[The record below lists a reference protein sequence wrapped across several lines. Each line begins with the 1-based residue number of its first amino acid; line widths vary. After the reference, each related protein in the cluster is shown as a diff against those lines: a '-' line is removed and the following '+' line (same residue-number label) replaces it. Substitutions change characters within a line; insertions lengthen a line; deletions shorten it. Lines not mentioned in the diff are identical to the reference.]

1 MADHPTELPAG
12 SWVHGEVPP
21 GVRLGPGTV
30 ITGEHAFRRL
40 RTRRDPGLV
49 VGRECALDQV
59 QFSYG
64 LDGYIQIGDL
74 CVFSNAIFMCEEE
87 IRVGDRVVLGW
98 NTYIADSDFH
108 PVDGLARIEDTIACS
123 PSGAARDLPRPEVR
137 HAPVV
142 IGDDVWVGPACT
154 ILKGVHIGDGA
165 FIEPGSVVTA
175 DVKTRTRVMGNP
187 ARVIGE
193 V

>member
-1 MADHPTELPAG
+1 MGNRVADLPQGYWQDGSLPA
-12 SWVHGEVPP
+12 

-30 ITGEHAFRRL
+30 VTGEYAFRRF
-40 RTRRDPGLV
+40 RTGRTPGLV
-49 VGRECALDQV
+49 VGRECVLDQV

-74 CVFSNAIFMCEEE
+74 CVFSAAILMCEQE
-87 IRVGDRVVLGW
+87 IRVGNRVVLGW
-98 NTYIADSDFH
+98 NTYIGDSDFH
-108 PVDGLARIEDTIACS
+108 PIDAMARIEDTIACS
-123 PSGAARDLPRPEVR
+123 PGGAARDLPRPEIR

-154 ILKGVHIGDGA
+154 ILKGVHVGDGA
-165 FIEPGSVVTA
+165 FIEPGSVVTS
-175 DVKTRTRVMGNP
+175 DVASRARVLGNP
-187 ARVIGE
+187 AQVIGE